1 MGGLGLQMLEGSEE
15 AYLHR
20 VFFFFFF
27 GMSYVLV
34 PKVRFLSDWGSPR
47 GGEAVCGS

>member
-27 GMSYVLV
+27 WNVLCPGAQGQV
-34 PKVRFLSDWGSPR
+34 SL
-47 GGEAVCGS
+47 